1 MTRKSDEASIDA
13 RNQWIID
20 RNKRNQMASS
30 EDALTVVLTDGVRGK
45 MVSNEEERKQILDA
59 LESVKTAPIA
69 LDSEKKY
76 RIQFCTGCAQYL
88 LAELGQ
94 KECISCKTAFKY
106 IGDDDPSALDTQEG
120 GSHYKDMKIQP
131 VEFITAND
139 LDFLQG
145 NVVKYIARHKAKNGA
160 QDVRK
165 ALHYCQLILELQYG
179 EKP

>member
-1 MTRKSDEASIDA
+1 MSIEWKAPVDPMAWAPSRSAEDEPLRVTGS
-13 RNQWIID
+13 
-20 RNKRNQMASS
+20 
-30 EDALTVVLTDGVRGK
+30 GK
-45 MVSNEEERKQILDA
+45 
-59 LESVKTAPIA
+59 ESP
-69 LDSEKKY
+69 S
-76 RIQFCTGCAQYL
+76 
-88 LAELGQ
+88 
-94 KECISCKTAFKY
+94 
-106 IGDDDPSALDTQEG
+106 SALDTQEG